1 MSQAGI
7 ISFDGAI
14 IPTVPTSFVTDN
26 GTAVPAA
33 NILNV
38 NGGFTT
44 ATNDNGITAIANPN
58 GSNNLLIELTNRFVG
73 TGTSVNAAVVNLIT
87 FPLAATAASYRFQ
100 FETTGRDTVS
110 GDGVG
115 YTMFASART
124 NGAAATIVETPY
136 TDVDEDASLISA
148 NINLIAS
155 GNSVI
160 LQVTGVL
167 GQTLVYKAVGSYL
180 VV

>member
-1 MSQAGI
+1 
-7 ISFDGAI
+7 
-14 IPTVPTSFVTDN
+14 
-26 GTAVPAA
+26 
-33 NILNV
+33 
-38 NGGFTT
+38 
-44 ATNDNGITAIANPN
+44 
-58 GSNNLLIELTNRFVG
+58 
-73 TGTSVNAAVVNLIT
+73 
-87 FPLAATAASYRFQ
+87 
-100 FETTGRDTVS
+100 
-110 GDGVG
+110 
-115 YTMFASART
+115 MFASART